1 MRRFKGKNSISS
13 TIVLAVNRSKYD
25 IDAFPEN
32 GGLGPKQVV
41 NFNFAERVMY
51 GRTDPDLDVVVPS
64 QEFLKAITTQE
75 NQSPVVMMNFV
86 ADAFLDFERSFEYA
100 RNAGKIRG
108 NDPFLSNVKVFKAY
122 EDPENLYLEYLD
134 SLFDKFNKIFL
145 KPEKAMDIKG
155 YADQFLLYIKQ
166 MSPQFPITYTAWNRS
181 KESNLFT
188 SGLAISLSGLAI
200 DNDEG
205 KDAFILRDNF
215 EFYKNACIN
224 YGFSIVKNSPWVI
237 VADLGNPRMLEYM
250 ARYTLSDA
258 RDVFSLQFNK
268 TAESDIR
275 LLKTNILN
283 NYNFF
288 VQTYLYEKEISICPT
303 GKLNVQNNFRSI
315 SNQQEMNEKLKNN
328 YWIEFYNN
336 ARFYEEGM
344 RFSVADKNKF
354 SRNAKNL
361 EKVFDIQRA
370 IGYINE
376 QYRSIYK
383 SKRGGI
389 NDLIKRKN
397 EKDK

>member
-1 MRRFKGKNSISS
+1 MSRFKGKNSIRS

-32 GGLGPKQVV
+32 GGLGPKQIV

-51 GRTDPDLDVVVPS
+51 GRTDVDLDVVVPN
-64 QEFLKAITTQE
+64 QEFLKAIVTQE
-75 NQSPVVMMNFV
+75 NQVPVTMMNFV
-86 ADAFLDFERSFEYA
+86 GDAFLDFDRAFEYA
-100 RNAGKIRG
+100 RNAGKIRR
-108 NDPFLSNVKVFKAY
+108 NDPFLSTIKVFKAY

-134 SLFDKFNKIFL
+134 SLFDKFNTIFL
-145 KPEKAMDIKG
+145 KPEKALDIKG
-155 YADQFLLYIKQ
+155 YTDQFLLYIKQ
-166 MSPQFPITYTAWNRS
+166 MAPQFPITYTAWNRS
-181 KESNLFT
+181 KESTMFA
-188 SGLAISLSGLAI
+188 SGLAISLSGLPI
-200 DNDEG
+200 DDDEG

-215 EFYKNACIN
+215 GFYKNTCIN
-224 YGFSIVKNSPWVI
+224 FGFSIVKNSPWVI
-237 VADLGNPRMLEYM
+237 MADLGNPRMLAYM
-250 ARYTLSDA
+250 ARYNISDA
-258 RDVFSLQFNK
+258 RDVFSIQFNK
-268 TAESDIR
+268 TADSDIR

-288 VQTYLYEKEISICPT
+288 AQRFLYEKDIGVCPT
-303 GKLNVQNNFRSI
+303 GKITVRNNFRSI
-315 SNQQEMNEKLKNN
+315 SNQQELNEKLKNE
-328 YWIEFYNN
+328 YWINFYNE

-361 EKVFDIQRA
+361 EKAFDMKRA

-389 NDLIKRKN
+389 NDLLKRKS
-397 EKDK
+397 EKNK

>member
-1 MRRFKGKNSISS
+1 MSRFKGKNSIRS

-32 GGLGPKQVV
+32 DGLGPKQVV

-51 GRTDPDLDVVVPS
+51 GRTDPDLDVVVPN

-75 NQSPVVMMNFV
+75 NQSPVAMMNFV

-100 RNAGKIRG
+100 RNAGKIRR
-108 NDPFLSNVKVFKAY
+108 NDPFLSTVRIFKAY
-122 EDPENLYLEYLD
+122 EDPESLYLEYLD

-145 KPEKAMDIKG
+145 KPEKALDLKG
-155 YADQFLLYIKQ
+155 YTDQFLLYIKQ
-166 MSPQFPITYTAWNRS
+166 MSPQFPVTYTAWNRS

-188 SGLAISLSGLAI
+188 SGIAISLSGLPM
-200 DNDEG
+200 DDDEA
-205 KDAFILRDNF
+205 KDTFILRDNF
-215 EFYKNACIN
+215 EFYKNTCIN
-224 YGFSIVKNSPWVI
+224 FGFSIVKNSPWVI

-250 ARYTLSDA
+250 AKYNLSDA
-258 RDVFSLQFNK
+258 RDVFSLQFDK

-288 VQTYLYEKEISICPT
+288 AQTYLYEKEIGVCPT
-303 GKLNVQNNFRSI
+303 GRITVQNNFRSI
-315 SNQQEMNEKLKNN
+315 SSQRELNNKLKND
-328 YWIEFYNN
+328 YWINFYND

-361 EKVFDIQRA
+361 EKVFDMKRA

-389 NDLIKRKN
+389 NDLLKRK
-397 EKDK
+397 DKKNK

>member
-1 MRRFKGKNSISS
+1 
-13 TIVLAVNRSKYD
+13 
-25 IDAFPEN
+25 
-32 GGLGPKQVV
+32 
-41 NFNFAERVMY
+41 
-51 GRTDPDLDVVVPS
+51 
-64 QEFLKAITTQE
+64 
-75 NQSPVVMMNFV
+75 
-86 ADAFLDFERSFEYA
+86 
-100 RNAGKIRG
+100 
-108 NDPFLSNVKVFKAY
+108 VFKAY